1 MYKVTT
7 IEDGTKQNTVTI
19 ADTPALFQH
28 VQKLVS
34 SYNAFDWN
42 YVCME
47 LAEFIEF
54 SSQCYI
60 DVGYTTTVKIE
71 EC

>member
-7 IEDGTKQNTVTI
+7 IEDGTKQKEITIDNTE
-19 ADTPALFQH
+19 DLFQYVH
-28 VQKLVS
+28 KLVEG
-34 SYNAFDWN
+34 YNAFDWK
-42 YVCME
+42 YISIQ

-54 SSQCYI
+54 AGQCYI
-60 DVGYTTTVKIE
+60 DVGYTTTVKIK

>member
-1 MYKVTT
+1 MYKISL
-7 IEDGTKQNTVTI
+7 IEDRTKQNEI
-19 ADTPALFQH
+19 IINNIEELFQY
-28 VQKLVS
+28 VQKLVEG
-34 SYNAFDWN
+34 YNAFDWK
-42 YVCME
+42 YISIQ

-60 DVGYTTTVKIE
+60 DVGYTTTIKIE

>member
-19 ADTPALFQH
+19 SDTTALFQY
-28 VQKLVS
+28 VQKLVEG
-34 SYNAFDWN
+34 YNAFDWN

-47 LAEFIEF
+47 LAEFVEF

-60 DVGYTTTVKIE
+60 DVGYTTVIKIE

>member
-7 IEDGTKQNTVTI
+7 IEDNIKQNTVTI
-19 ADTPALFQH
+19 ANTIALFQY
-28 VQKLVS
+28 VQKLVEG
-34 SYNAFDWN
+34 YNAFDWN

-47 LAEFIEF
+47 LAEFVAV
-54 SSQCYI
+54 SSQCII
-60 DVGYTTTVKIE
+60 DVGYTTMIKIE

>member
-1 MYKVTT
+1 MYKVTI
-7 IEDGTKQNTVTI
+7 IEDGTNQNEITI
-19 ADTPALFQH
+19 ANIEDLFQY
-28 VQKLVS
+28 VQKLVEG
-34 SYNAFDWN
+34 YNAFDWK
-42 YVCME
+42 YISIQ

-60 DVGYTTTVKIE
+60 DIGYTTTLKIE

>member
-7 IEDGTKQNTVTI
+7 IEDGTKQKEITIDNTEG
-19 ADTPALFQH
+19 LFQY
-28 VQKLVS
+28 VQKLVEE
-34 SYNAFDWN
+34 YNAFDWK
-42 YVCME
+42 YISIQ
-47 LAEFIEF
+47 LAEYIEF

-60 DVGYTTTVKIE
+60 DIGYTTTLKIE

>member
-1 MYKVTT
+1 MYKVVI

-19 ADTPALFQH
+19 TDTTALFQYVH
-28 VQKLVS
+28 KLVDG
-34 SYNAFDWN
+34 YNAFDWK
-42 YVCME
+42 YICMQ
-47 LAEFIEF
+47 LAEFVEF

-60 DVGYTTTVKIE
+60 DIGYTTTIMIE

>member
-7 IEDGTKQNTVTI
+7 IEDGTKQKEITIDNTEG
-19 ADTPALFQH
+19 LFQY
-28 VQKLVS
+28 VQKLVEE
-34 SYNAFDWN
+34 YNAFDWK
-42 YVCME
+42 YISIQ

-60 DVGYTTTVKIE
+60 DIGYTTTLKIE

>member
-7 IEDGTKQNTVTI
+7 IEDGTKQNEINI
-19 ADTPALFQH
+19 ASTEGLFQY
-28 VQKLVS
+28 VQKLVEE
-34 SYNAFDWN
+34 YNAFDWK
-42 YVCME
+42 YISIQ
-47 LAEFIEF
+47 LAEYIEF

-60 DVGYTTTVKIE
+60 DIGYTTALKIE